1 MSHGCLGILQKRLLP
16 GEILQPPCPN
26 GWDRLCCV
34 YTWFINHSFLLLT
47 FYIGHGFVRMSWL
60 CRHCPWFHVRLWQQ
74 PFFCNFL
81 SLNSTVK
88 LLLYLQSITT
98 LDVKSIA
105 PCTCL
110 TVSEFWVGEWSSVP
124 INLNVI
130 LFLPGLMKNTV
141 VYREIIAMHLVL
153 PFPCEWSLNTIHS
166 NAHQKA
172 ERGLVN
178 WMQGYC
184 LCPLNKVLNHI

>member
-1 MSHGCLGILQKRLLP
+1 MSHGCRGILQKRLLP
-16 GEILQPPCPN
+16 GEILQPPYPN

-34 YTWFINHSFLLLT
+34 YTWFIHHSSLLLT
-47 FYIGHGFVRMSWL
+47 FYVGHGFVRISGL
-60 CRHCPWFHVRLWQQ
+60 SRHCLCFHGRLWQQ

-81 SLNSTVK
+81 SLNSTAD

-98 LDVKSIA
+98 LDVRSIA
-105 PCTCL
+105 PCACL
-110 TVSEFWVGEWSSVP
+110 AVSEFWLDEWSSVP
-124 INLNVI
+124 INRNVI
-130 LFLPGLMKNTV
+130 LFLPGLMKNSI

-153 PFPCEWSLNTIHS
+153 PFPCEWSLNTTHS